1 MERHPPSLRVQPALS
16 RRELLAALGVA
27 SLAACAA
34 PSANDDAQSSAP
46 PRKTPRH
53 LFVIVADDLSRID
66 LGCYGNRDVHTPHID
81 SIAAQG
87 VRFERAY
94 TPVGVCKPSRSA
106 LYTGLMPH
114 KNGALGFQPIRDGAP
129 TWPELLRPELCATGM
144 LGKLNTAPVP
154 RFAFEHWMRPKEL
167 ADTRDPQVVRAAFGA
182 TLERFDGRRMAV
194 VVNLKDPHRPFR
206 GPFADPDAPN
216 QPVPHDPA
224 KLTLPPHLFDTRET
238 REELAQY
245 YDAIW
250 RLDRTVG
257 ALLAELDA
265 RGLAEDSLVVFT
277 SDNGQGFPFAKT
289 TLYEAGI
296 NLPFLV
302 RWPAALKAG
311 GVRREFVSLID
322 LLPTAL
328 EMFGVEY
335 AGPLD
340 GRSLLPLFAEVAPAW
355 RTSIVGMH
363 TLHRVGPET
372 PSRSLRDE
380 RWKFILNL
388 PVDGEFHSNVMSF
401 SLAWKSWIAVARENP
416 ELRARME
423 RFVRRPPEEL
433 YDLEA
438 DPFELVNLAE
448 NAQFQAQ
455 REAMKSQLLEWMR
468 REGDPYLPA

>member
-1 MERHPPSLRVQPALS
+1 MERHPPSPRVQPALS
-16 RRELLAALGVA
+16 RRDLLVALGAA

-34 PSANDDAQSSAP
+34 PSASGGAKSSVT

-53 LFVIVADDLSRID
+53 LVVIVADDLSRID

-114 KNGALGFQPIRDGAP
+114 KNGALGFQPISEGIP

-154 RFAFEHWMRPKEL
+154 RFKFEHWVRPAEI
-167 ADTRDPQVVRAAFGA
+167 ADTRDPQIVRAAFGA
-182 TLERFDGRRMAV
+182 TLERFEGRRMAL

-206 GPFADPDAPN
+206 GPFADPDATA
-216 QPVPHDPA
+216 QPVPHDA
-224 KLTLPPHLFDTRET
+224 TKLTLPPHLYDTRET
-238 REELAQY
+238 REELALY

-257 ALLAELDA
+257 ALLAELET
-265 RGLAEDSLVVFT
+265 RGLAEDSLLIFT
-277 SDNGQGFPFAKT
+277 SDNGQAFPFAKT

-296 NLPFLV
+296 NLPFLA

-311 GVRREFVSLID
+311 SVRSEFVSLID

-328 EMFGVEY
+328 EMFGVEH

-340 GRSLLPLFAEVAPAW
+340 GRSLLPLLAGDVRDW
-355 RTSIVGMH
+355 RSSIVGMH
-363 TLHRVGPET
+363 TLHRVGPAT
-372 PSRSLRDE
+372 PARSLRDE

-388 PVDGEFHSNVMSF
+388 PVDGEFRSNVIEF
-401 SLAWKSWIAVARENP
+401 SLAWKSWIALARENP
-416 ELRARME
+416 QVRARME
-423 RFVRRPPEEL
+423 GFVRRPSEEL

-448 NAQFQAQ
+448 NPQFQVQ
-455 REAMKSQLLEWMR
+455 RDELKIRLLEWMR